1 MNEPGHSTVLPDSYL
16 TLHYRLS
23 DDAGNEF
30 VSTFDLSPA
39 TLQMGGG
46 QLAEPLEKCLIGLA
60 AKQRRVFQL
69 GAIEAFGE
77 YNPQLVERIALS
89 ALPPEVELREN
100 SLIEF
105 GAPDGGAGIAGFLR
119 ELNATT
125 ALFDFNHPLAGK
137 PICFEVEIVGI
148 M

>member
-39 TLQMGGG
+39 TLQMGSG

-60 AKQRRVFQL
+60 AQQRYLFQL
-69 GAIEAFGE
+69 GALEAFGE
-77 YNPQLVERIALS
+77 YNPQLVERIAIS
-89 ALPPEVELREN
+89 ALPLEVELKEN

-105 GAPDGGAGIAGFLR
+105 GAPDGGAGFAGFLR
-119 ELNATT
+119 ELNDTT

-137 PICFEVEIVGI
+137 PICFEVEIIGI